1 VTSAASRRTH
11 PWRRSA
17 RTFLR
22 YAIIYGLC
30 LLVGTAVLLPFIWTL
45 SSSLKPPGA
54 AISFPPK
61 FIPDPFQWDNYPTV
75 FRMIPFLTFFKNSVI
90 VTGIAVVGEV
100 FTASLV
106 AYAFARRRFPGRDVL
121 FGIVLATMM
130 VPYPVTMVP
139 TFVMF
144 SYLHFVNTFLP
155 LILPAWFGP
164 AFSIFLLRQFFR
176 TINMDLDEAAKM
188 DGAGDFVIYSRI
200 IMPLA
205 KPALATVAIFSAM
218 AYWNDFLNPLIYLSD
233 REKFTLAVGINF
245 LRNFRSGSDTFPVQ
259 MAASV
264 MFVVPCILLF
274 FLAQRNIVQG
284 IVTTGLKG

>member
-1 VTSAASRRTH
+1 MISAARRRTH
-11 PWRRSA
+11 SWRWIA
-17 RTFLR
+17 RTILH
-22 YAIIYGLC
+22 YPIIYGLC
-30 LLVGTAVLLPFIWTL
+30 LLVGTAMMLPFIWTL

-61 FIPDPFQWDNYPTV
+61 FIPDQFQWVNYPMV

-90 VTGIAVVGEV
+90 VTSIAVVGEV
-100 FTASLV
+100 FSASLV
-106 AYAFARRRFPGRDVL
+106 AYAFARRRFPGRDVMFAL
-121 FGIVLATMM
+121 VLATMM

-144 SYLHFVNTFLP
+144 TYLHFVNTFLP

-176 TINMDLDEAAKM
+176 TINMDLDEAAKV
-188 DGAGDFVIYSRI
+188 DGAGDFLIYSRI
-200 IMPLA
+200 ILPLA

-245 LRNFRSGSDTFPVQ
+245 LRNFRSGSDTFPIQ

-264 MFVVPCILLF
+264 MFVAPCILLF

>member
-1 VTSAASRRTH
+1 LAI
-11 PWRRSA
+11 
-17 RTFLR
+17 
-22 YAIIYGLC
+22 YAVC
-30 LLVGTAVLLPFIWTL
+30 LLVGAAVLLPFLWTL

-54 AISFPPK
+54 ATSFPPK
-61 FIPDPFQWDNYPTV
+61 FIPDHFQWDNYPTV
-75 FRMIPFLTFFKNSVI
+75 FRLIPFLTFFKNSLF
-90 VTGIAVVGEV
+90 VTGLAVMGEV
-100 FTASLV
+100 FSASLV
-106 AYAFARRRFPGRDVL
+106 AYAFARRRFPGRDVM

-139 TFVMF
+139 SFVLF
-144 SYLHFVNTFLP
+144 TYLHWVNTYFP

-176 TINMDLDEAAKM
+176 TINMDLDEAAKV
-188 DGAGDFVIYSRI
+188 DGAGDFLIYWRI
-200 IMPLA
+200 ILPLA

-218 AYWNDFLNPLIYLSD
+218 AYWNDFLNPLIYLSE
-233 REKFTLAVGINF
+233 RSKFTLALGINF
-245 LRNFRSGSDTFPVQ
+245 LRNFRGGSDTFPIQ

-264 MFVVPCILLF
+264 MFVAPCILLF

>member
-1 VTSAASRRTH
+1 M
-11 PWRRSA
+11 
-17 RTFLR
+17 
-22 YAIIYGLC
+22 
-30 LLVGTAVLLPFIWTL
+30 LPFIWTL

-61 FIPDPFQWDNYPTV
+61 FIPDPFQWANYPMV
-75 FRMIPFLTFFKNSVI
+75 FRMIPFLTFFKNSLI
-90 VTGIAVVGEV
+90 VTGIAVAGEV
-100 FTASLV
+100 FSASLV
-106 AYAFARRRFPGRDVL
+106 AYAFARRRFPGRDVM
-121 FGIVLATMM
+121 FVIVLATMM

-176 TINMDLDEAAKM
+176 TINMDLDEAAKV
-188 DGAGDFVIYSRI
+188 DGAGDFLIYSRI

-245 LRNFRSGSDTFPVQ
+245 LRNFRSGSDTFPIQ

-264 MFVVPCILLF
+264 MFVAPCILLF